1 MGKKQARRK
10 SVLYLNIAGQDITN
24 KNQFWAPLPAKSVW
38 RIQWV
43 VYNNHVRGNKTFT
56 HFVRSAQMDFQ
67 PYFAS
72 RYAQNWFYLSSVL
85 QCYTATPKTDFRLL
99 YIGMLFSYVP
109 LCNVMA
115 FYRKL
120 ISNALHKDVFGQKNR
135 GCERQRA
142 RSPYVQKTGHR
153 REFISL
159 FTS

>member
-1 MGKKQARRK
+1 M
-10 SVLYLNIAGQDITN
+10 YLNIAGQDITN
-24 KNQFWAPLPAKSVW
+24 KNQFWAPLPAKSVR

-43 VYNNHVRGNKTFT
+43 VCNNHVRGNKTFT

-109 LCNVMA
+109 FCNVLA
-115 FYRKL
+115 VYRKL
-120 ISNALHKDVFGQKNR
+120 ISNALHKDVFGQKIGAVNDNAPAAPTSR
-135 GCERQRA
+135 KLDIGE
-142 RSPYVQKTGHR
+142 
-153 REFISL
+153 SL
-159 FTS
+159 SAYLQANIKILHFFK